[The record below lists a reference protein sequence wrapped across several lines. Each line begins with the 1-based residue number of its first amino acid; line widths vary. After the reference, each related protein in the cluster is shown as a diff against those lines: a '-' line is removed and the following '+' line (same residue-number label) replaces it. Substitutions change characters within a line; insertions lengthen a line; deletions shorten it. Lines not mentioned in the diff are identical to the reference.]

1 MVSHT
6 VAPSPDRPDS
16 RLTSPPSSPPGLLR
30 RLAAVLYD
38 SLLLIAL
45 TMVATALFLPFTGG
59 EAIDPDRDPLLE
71 WTYRAILLLIIVG
84 FFGIF
89 WTRRGQTLGMAS
101 WRLRVEREDGGN
113 LGWGDTVRRLAAAL
127 LSWVALGIGWLWIL
141 VDPERR
147 AWHDRLSHTRMV
159 LVEKKARGP

>member
-1 MVSHT
+1 MT
-6 VAPSPDRPDS
+6 TPLP
-16 RLTSPPSSPPGLLR
+16 LPPGLLR

-45 TMVATALFLPFTGG
+45 MMVATALFLPLTGG
-59 EAIDPDRDPLLE
+59 EAIDPNRDPLLE
-71 WTYRAILLLIIVG
+71 WTYRIVLLLIVIG

-101 WRLRVEREDGGN
+101 WRLRVEREDGRN

-127 LSWVALGIGWLWIL
+127 LSWLALGLGWLWIL
-141 VDPERR
+141 FDPERR
-147 AWHDRLSHTRMV
+147 AWHDRLSRTRMV
-159 LVEKKARGP
+159 LLEKKARRR